1 MKRSKR
7 YQKRAGLVQEG
18 KSYSLTEAV
27 KTLKKVEKNKVD
39 ETIALDFQLGVRAE
53 QGDENVRGT
62 VSLPHGSGRSLR
74 VLCFAKGESARDA
87 ETAGADFVGAEE
99 LVEKVK
105 NGFLDFDVVVS
116 HPDMMREVSKL
127 GRVLGPKG
135 LMPTPKT
142 GTVTPQVGKAVKEVK
157 AGRIEFKSDKTAGLH
172 AVCGK
177 LSFSEEALLENART
191 VIKAVKDS
199 KPATSKGEYFR
210 AIHIATTQGPG
221 LKLNTGAL

>member
-1 MKRSKR
+1 MKSSKR
-7 YQKRAGLVQEG
+7 YQKRAALVEEG
-18 KSYSLTEAV
+18 KFYSLAEAV
-27 KTLKKVEKNKVD
+27 KILKKVEKSKVD
-39 ETIALDFQLGVRAE
+39 ETISLSFQLGVRAE

-157 AGRIEFKSDKTAGLH
+157 GGRIEFKSDNTAGLH

-177 LSFSEEALLENART
+177 LSFAEAALLENART

-210 AIHIATTQGPG
+210 TIHIATTHGPG